1 VQLHEALKQN
11 PYIGQL
17 SDENLD
23 RVGALMT
30 LTTYTNGEVLI
41 AEDDIDDTVHLLLEG
56 TVSITRQ
63 GDVVGDLQPGAFF
76 GLLAL
81 IDPAP
86 RAATVTATSDVVSA
100 TLSRHNYHQ
109 LVNQAPEIA
118 LAFQQTIGAQLAQD
132 FRNVIRQVDEL
143 LNVTAEPQ
151 TPIKQYDVAVIG
163 AGPIGLF
170 YAQSLSRFRPGTRIA
185 VIERKSQPT
194 HKVGESTLS
203 TTTRSFV
210 SMGLPHPVLRRLFG
224 NKAGLRWFHTSS
236 ETDLLDMHFDIVDLE
251 ETYQV
256 ERRVLETA
264 LQYTTSKFESV
275 DLFTSTRVLIRE
287 STLSGEM
294 NELLCADEDDEQFLV
309 RARVVCDAS
318 GPASVIP
325 RHLNLYRKAPEM
337 LDTLNYN
344 SYFAYFRPRKK
355 VPIDFWDY
363 PATRHICFKEG
374 WLWFISLNSW
384 ESNPQDKLEA
394 MIKYLI
400 DLPQGADEEYPT
412 RDELA
417 AMFDLTYEPMFSIGF
432 TIRDDMDVK
441 DMRIQERFDHY
452 VRKYPAIAW
461 VLDHFELVEAPYE
474 GKQRAHFA
482 FMNMLHDVE
491 QAAGDGWC
499 AIGDAAVFVNP
510 FISPGLN
517 YGTGTAYMAARAT
530 AEGLNKGDVSRAAF
544 ADYEEYAAAVY
555 RQKAQETD
563 MYHRSF
569 AHPKSFERALAV
581 SIAWAVTDVIVR
593 GDTYSETDP
602 YVFDFLNPLWVAIVK
617 EVADIQRAGERNGT
631 DPSAVADQ
639 VEETVNDFIAS
650 LKASHH
656 LDDLPIGN
664 YQRFYDNNW
673 QRSDGPRY
681 EKDRGDFEARQCGQ
695 CSLFYDDTLQR
706 CPYCGAPNPAPHI
719 VKA

>member
-1 VQLHEALKQN
+1 VQLREALKRN

-17 SDENLD
+17 SDESLD
-23 RVGALMT
+23 RIAAIMTITPHTKGEALI
-30 LTTYTNGEVLI
+30 NEGE
-41 AEDDIDDTVHLLLEG
+41 IDDTVYLLLEG
-56 TVSITRQ
+56 TVSITRL
-63 GDVVGDLQPGAFF
+63 GDPVGDLQPGAFF

-86 RAATVTATSDVVSA
+86 RAATVIATTDIVSA
-100 TLSRHNYHQ
+100 ALNHLAYYQ
-109 LVNQAPEIA
+109 LINEIPEIG
-118 LAFQQTIGAQLAQD
+118 LAFQQTIGAQLALD

-143 LNVTAEPQ
+143 LNAAEPQ
-151 TPIKQYDVAVIG
+151 TPVMQYDVAVIG
-163 AGPIGLF
+163 GGPVGLF
-170 YAQSLSRFRPGTRIA
+170 YAQCLSRFRPETRIA
-185 VIERKSQPT
+185 LIERKSEPA

-203 TTTRSFV
+203 TATRSFV

-224 NKAGLRWFHTSS
+224 NKAGLRWFHTSP
-236 ETDLLDMHFDIVDLE
+236 ETDLLDMHFDIIDIE

-264 LQYTTSKFESV
+264 LQYTTSKFENV
-275 DLFTSTRVLIRE
+275 NLFTGARVLIRE
-287 STLSGEM
+287 SKLNADM
-294 NELLCADEDDEQFLV
+294 NELVCEDEDDDRFLIQ
-309 RARVVCDAS
+309 ARVVCDAS

-374 WLWFISLNSW
+374 WLWFISLISW

-394 MIKYLI
+394 MIQYLI

-417 AMFDLTYEPMFSIGF
+417 EMFDLTYEPVFSIGF

-441 DMRIQERFDHY
+441 DMRIQERFDCY
-452 VRKYPAIAW
+452 VQKYPAIAW
-461 VLDHFELVEAPYE
+461 VLEHFELVEAPYE

-499 AIGDAAVFVNP
+499 AVGDAAIFVNP
-510 FISPGLN
+510 FFSPGLN
-517 YGTGTAYMAARAT
+517 YGAGTAYMAAKST
-530 AEGLNKGDVSRAAF
+530 AEGLNKGDISQAAF
-544 ADYEEYAAAVY
+544 ADYQEYAEAVY
-555 RQKAQETD
+555 RQKAEETD
-563 MYHRSF
+563 LYHRSF
-569 AHPKSFERALAV
+569 AHPKTFERALALT
-581 SIAWAVTDVIVR
+581 IAWGITDVIVR
-593 GDTYSETDP
+593 EDTYSETDP
-602 YVFDFLNPLWVAIVK
+602 YVFDFTNPLWVNVVK
-617 EVADIQRAGERNGT
+617 QVADIQRAGERNGS

-639 VEETVNDFIAS
+639 VEKVVNDFIDK
-650 LKASHH
+650 LKVSHK
-656 LDDLPIGN
+656 LIEFPIGR
-664 YQRFYDNNW
+664 YQRFYHDNW
-673 QRSDGPRY
+673 HRSDAPRF
-681 EKDRGDFEARQCGQ
+681 EKDRGDYEAVQCRE

-706 CPYCGAPNPAPHI
+706 CPYCGVPNPNPYR